1 MKKLLFILIVA
12 FAVVS
17 ASFAAEVKPMAM
29 KNSAVGGAAL
39 NVYTPGVEGGEG
51 VNNVGLLI
59 RTWGKVTAVDAEH
72 SVLFISDGTARV
84 VGSGNTGL
92 RVRLDSLAEGVT
104 ITPPAVGSFVAITA
118 ISSTAVA
125 DGKIYSCLRPR
136 SQDDII
142 VF

>member
-59 RTWGKVTAVDAEH
+59 RTWGKVTAVDAEN
-72 SVLFISDGTARV
+72 SVFFISDGTATRSSSDV
-84 VGSGNTGL
+84 DVTVPGFWQGDYVECWLFCTGYEASQFRGQVSETVYVG
-92 RVRLDSLAEGVT
+92 EGR
-104 ITPPAVGSFVAITA
+104 IA
-118 ISSTAVA
+118 
-125 DGKIYSCLRPR
+125 
-136 SQDDII
+136 
-142 VF
+142 